1 MSVVTSS
8 VEPSGAGLRHG
19 WHLVC
24 WNMSRALIVTRREV
38 LDMLRDWRILAPILF
53 LTLIFPTI
61 ANWGAGRMVRWVEQ
75 FGAQIVAERLIP
87 FLLMVVGFFPITFS
101 LIIALESFVGE
112 KERHSL
118 EPLLAT
124 PLTNTQLYIGK
135 TLSSTVP
142 PLIGSLLG
150 ITVYLVGVYFNVDYR
165 PPLVLVVQVILL
177 TIAQALV
184 MVSGA
189 VVISSQ
195 ATSVRAANLLASFII
210 IPMAFLIQLEAMVMF
225 WAQYGTLWWILFGLL
240 VLDVV
245 LVRMGERSFNREEL
259 LGREIDELNLLAGVR
274 RWWALTLARREG
286 GARRTVWQW
295 YREEVFAALWRLRLP
310 VVLVVGACVAAY
322 GIGVRYADI
331 YTIPPEV
338 LLVEGWYDRF
348 MEVLAASGLRGPV
361 GVLLITAQNVR
372 TLGIASLLAVF
383 TLGIAAVL
391 IIMIPFVLVGYL
403 VVQMTAAGMAPAVLW
418 AALIPHSLIEI
429 PTAVLATAAAVRL
442 GISVMS
448 SPPGKTI
455 GEGWME
461 ALADATR
468 LWLTMFLPLL
478 VVAAAVEVYVTP
490 LVIHLA
496 VGSP

>member
-8 VEPSGAGLRHG
+8 VEPGGVGLRRS
-19 WHLVC
+19 WHLVR
-24 WNMSRALIVTRREV
+24 WNVSRALIVTRREV

-53 LTLIFPTI
+53 LTLVFPTI

-87 FLLMVVGFFPITFS
+87 FLLMVVGFFPISFS

-150 ITVYLVGVYFNVDYR
+150 ITVYLVGVYFNVDYH
-165 PPLVLVVQVILL
+165 PPLILVVQVILL
-177 TIAQALV
+177 TMAQALV

-245 LVRMGERSFNREEL
+245 LVRIGERSFNREEL
-259 LGREIDELNLLAGVR
+259 LGREIDELNLLAGLR
-274 RWWALTLARREG
+274 HWWALTLARRKG
-286 GARRTVWQW
+286 GPRRSLWRW

-310 VVLVVGACVAAY
+310 VMLVVGACVAAY
-322 GIGVRYADI
+322 WIGVRYADI
-331 YTIPPEV
+331 YPIPPEV

-348 MEVLAASGLRGPV
+348 MEILAASGLRGPV
-361 GVLLITAQNVR
+361 GVFLITTQNVR
-372 TLGIASLLAVF
+372 TLGIALLLAAF

-391 IIMIPFVLVGYL
+391 IIMVPFALVGYL
-403 VVQMTAAGMAPAVLW
+403 MVQMTAAGMAPAVLW

-448 SPPGKTI
+448 SPSDKTL

-468 LWLTMFLPLL
+468 LWLALFLPLL
-478 VVAAAVEVYVTP
+478 VVAAVVEVYITP
-490 LVIHLA
+490 LVVCLTA
-496 VGSP
+496 GGS